1 MKSVKD
7 GPQLL
12 PLVQRLWWVRSRQEY
27 KLPRT
32 AVRQVIEPEQVRWVP
47 SDYFRLPQHRG
58 MLTII
63 RLGLPI
69 LDMLVQESRY
79 QHELSRGAFWEH
91 NFFNFQ
97 TEAGLFARSGSL
109 YRIQNL
115 FHLFRA
121 SLKFPVHILV
131 MLFEL

>member
-1 MKSVKD
+1 MPLVTSHFKKEEAKKSAK
-7 GPQLL
+7 GELQLL

-63 RLGLPI
+63 RLRLPI

-91 NFFNFQ
+91 NFVNF
-97 TEAGLFARSGSL
+97 
-109 YRIQNL
+109 
-115 FHLFRA
+115 
-121 SLKFPVHILV
+121 P
-131 MLFEL
+131 

>member
-1 MKSVKD
+1 MKSAC
-7 GPQLL
+7 GELQLL

-91 NFFNFQ
+91 NLSIFQ
-97 TEAGLFARSGSL
+97 NRNRLPPISGL